1 MPPDGREVDGKK
13 TAGRYCIGNANLAVP
28 QDGLEVCFCNFGA
41 GPCLVR
47 RGCGVVGNPDTRASL
62 RKLISTTVLP
72 LQIASPFTDGI
83 LTDWDA
89 VEAIYDHAF
98 KDQLR
103 LDLKAH
109 PLLFGE
115 PSHTGRAT
123 REKQVEL
130 VFEKYDTPGKVLL
143 DGRQLSFRDV
153 VNRGGAALAVCTFVV
168 WMCALATSCLLRTRT
183 HVHFNPL
190 PRQLCFWPK
199 MPCSARFRLGG
210 RRRSWWT
217 PGMTK
222 Q

>member
-1 MPPDGREVDGKK
+1 MYGGADEVNAVVLDLGSYQVKAGYAGDDAPKYVFPSAVGTMPPDGREVDGKK

-28 QDGLEVCFCNFGA
+28 QDGLE
-41 GPCLVR
+41 
-47 RGCGVVGNPDTRASL
+47 
-62 RKLISTTVLP
+62 
-72 LQIASPFTDGI
+72 IASPFTDGI

-130 VFEKYDTPGKVLL
+130 VFEKYDTPG
-143 DGRQLSFRDV
+143 
-153 VNRGGAALAVCTFVV
+153 N
-168 WMCALATSCLLRTRT
+168 
-183 HVHFNPL
+183 
-190 PRQLCFWPK
+190 
-199 MPCSARFRLGG
+199 
-210 RRRSWWT
+210 
-217 PGMTK
+217 
-222 Q
+222 